1 MWKRFIRALRSL
13 FGFGVA
19 QLENPKLILQQNIR
33 DMQDQVPRMNES
45 IAMVRANVT
54 LLERENAT
62 YKAETADLTAKIKSA
77 IQANREDIAGNYATQ
92 LQHKKEALQRN
103 EGQLMLAKTAYDK
116 AMEVKKAFLKTVDTK
131 SREAADAIHE
141 SERAEWQSKVADTM
155 ESFHV
160 GGIDATHDEM
170 LRKVQEASALNEA
183 KMEMAL
189 SNVDSQG
196 AKIEEDAQAI
206 QAAELVKQFKL
217 EMGVTPTEVS
227 PEAIPT
233 KTLGRN
239 SVQV

>member
-1 MWKRFIRALRSL
+1 
-13 FGFGVA
+13 VA
-19 QLENPKLILQQNIR
+19 
-33 DMQDQVPRMNES
+33 
-45 IAMVRANVT
+45 
-54 LLERENAT
+54 
-62 YKAETADLTAKIKSA
+62 
-77 IQANREDIAGNYATQ
+77 
-92 LQHKKEALQRN
+92 
-103 EGQLMLAKTAYDK
+103 
-116 AMEVKKAFLKTVDTK
+116 
-131 SREAADAIHE
+131 
-141 SERAEWQSKVADTM
+141 
-155 ESFHV
+155 V

-233 KTLGRN
+233 KTIGRN